1 MAVNGS
7 RPASPA
13 SPASRGLRACRN
25 LGRTVTFRLHT
36 LAKLT
41 DRVSQQAYVAETG
54 LPLGEGR
61 CLSAIGSFRPLS
73 VIDLAA
79 RANLDKGQASRAAQS
94 LVDRG
99 LVRKQASALDG
110 RGVVLTL
117 TAKGQRLWQRVMDLV
132 QRRNA
137 EITACLT
144 AAERAQLDRLLDRL
158 VAHARDVAAD
168 DSAP

>member
-13 SPASRGLRACRN
+13 ARGLRASRN

-99 LVRKQASALDG
+99 LVRKQASAIDG

-117 TAKGQRLWQRVMDLV
+117 SAKGERLWQRVMDLV
-132 QRRNA
+132 ERRNA

-144 AAERAQLDRLLDRL
+144 AAERTQLDRLLDRL
-158 VAHARDVAAD
+158 VAHARDVAVD
-168 DSAP
+168 DAGP